1 VTPWCGHVAYEGQI
15 TMISEYEEAPGIACN
30 LRILGAYEP
39 GETGPALLTEML
51 VCSRDAHLLRR

>member
-1 VTPWCGHVAYEGQI
+1 
-15 TMISEYEEAPGIACN
+15 MISEYEEAPGIACN

-51 VCSRDAHLLRR
+51 VCSRDATSIEEMSF